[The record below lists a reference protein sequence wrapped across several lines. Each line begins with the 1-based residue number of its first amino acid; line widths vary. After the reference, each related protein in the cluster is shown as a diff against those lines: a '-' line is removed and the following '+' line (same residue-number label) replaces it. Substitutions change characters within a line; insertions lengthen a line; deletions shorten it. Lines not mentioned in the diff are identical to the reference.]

1 MPDRGRPPIR
11 PVKFVS
17 FEQNDRSG
25 AANWSLIGQL
35 QAYDRQ
41 YWSEQSRR
49 STLYT
54 RRYRSSSFES
64 GVADTGDIE
73 IALAGAGST
82 TPEKG
87 TSHD

>member
-1 MPDRGRPPIR
+1 LR
-11 PVKFVS
+11 
-17 FEQNDRSG
+17 EEHQ
-25 AANWSLIGQL
+25 ALIGQL

-41 YWSEQSRR
+41 YWSEQSRH

-54 RRYRSSSFES
+54 RRYSSSSFES
-64 GVADTGDIE
+64 GAADNGDVEVAP
-73 IALAGAGST
+73 AGAGST